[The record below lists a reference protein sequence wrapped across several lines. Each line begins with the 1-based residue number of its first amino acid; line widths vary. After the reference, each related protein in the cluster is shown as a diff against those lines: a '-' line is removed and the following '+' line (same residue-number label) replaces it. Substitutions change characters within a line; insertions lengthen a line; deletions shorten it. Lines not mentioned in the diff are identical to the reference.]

1 MGKSIIISSTEEAFI
16 SKQIGNIKSS
26 ISLPENNTADYLE
39 MVADPKRKSIGIESV
54 KSLQRWAQLKP
65 YSAPGRLG
73 VIRRAELMTPE
84 AQNSLLKLLEEP
96 NESITLVLV
105 ADNYRQ
111 LLPTVLSRC
120 QLIEDLA
127 ALRAE
132 EREEK
137 FANLKLEEQLLDLEK
152 LINMKDKNEQK
163 QAVGAFLYELLVEN
177 RTALLYHEDK
187 NKYLKRLEII
197 MQTKHMVERN
207 VLLRLAL
214 ENLVISLQNYE

>member
-1 MGKSIIISSTEEAFI
+1 MGKSIIISSTDEAFI
-16 SKQIGNIKSS
+16 SKQIGIIKQQ
-26 ISLPENNTADYLE
+26 ISLPENNSSDYLE
-39 MVADPKRKSIGIESV
+39 LAPELKRKTIGIESV
-54 KSLQRWAQLKP
+54 KSLKRWAQLKP
-65 YSAPGRLG
+65 YSAPNRLG
-73 VIRRAELMTPE
+73 VIKAAQLLTDE

-96 NESITLVLV
+96 NDSITLILV

-111 LLPTVLSRC
+111 LLPTVISRC
-120 QLIEDLA
+120 QLLEDLK
-127 ALRAE
+127 ALQVQE
-132 EREEK
+132 GESGFGK
-137 FANLKLEEQLLDLEK
+137 LKLEEQLLGLEK
-152 LINMKDKNEQK
+152 LLNLKDKNEQK

-197 MQTKHMVERN
+197 MQTRHMVARN